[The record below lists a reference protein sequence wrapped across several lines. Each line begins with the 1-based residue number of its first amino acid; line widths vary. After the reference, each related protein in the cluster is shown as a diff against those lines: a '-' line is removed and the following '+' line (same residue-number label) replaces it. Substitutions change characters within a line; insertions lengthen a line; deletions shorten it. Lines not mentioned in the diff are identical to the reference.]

1 MHVAKPSRTVLCCL
15 GSFALYWCWN
25 FCVLVSGSF
34 TTGLVD
40 GLFGNVWL
48 WSSVAHAATIAV
60 FGLRARVRRPYAG
73 NFLVLSSG
81 PTCTAAGLCLLLAA
95 GPSGLPPAAAVVV
108 GSVLV
113 GIGTGCLVIPWSE
126 LFVACSR
133 APWRDIMLLVALSV
147 CAVANALFAL
157 APLPLQILASLAMP
171 LACAVLVHV
180 GMQARPAVGMRPD
193 GDSDG
198 AQAIL
203 PGCAADN
210 RARAEDGVQDG
221 SDTTAHFLGWR
232 FYANCLV
239 YTLPL
244 GFFQTWFHGDE
255 GGAGRWV
262 AIMLVSAAVLAL
274 TTLADVCC
282 VRKNGSSK
290 IQGLVLPLTVA
301 GLFALTIVGD
311 ASAAV
316 PGTLIF
322 IATQLLSAALYP
334 SFALVAERLG
344 MPPARTFGLGIAATD
359 VGYAVGMLAGYGLE
373 LLPGNA
379 VLGVVLGIAYL
390 VVMAAF
396 LQARRGGAEFI
407 VPLPNAPVEEA
418 ADVPPQSKNLSLALR
433 RAVASISVAHGLTE
447 REREVLEYLLGGKTA
462 AGIGDEMGLSANT
475 VRTHTAHVYQKLGVH
490 GKDQL
495 IAAVETWMG
504 RDAENGSNMPGTTA
518 HQ

>member
-1 MHVAKPSRTVLCCL
+1 MQVSKPSRAVLCCL

-48 WSSVAHAATIAV
+48 WSSVAHAVTIAG
-60 FGLRARVRRPYAG
+60 FGLRAHARKPYAG
-73 NFLVLSSG
+73 NLLVLSGG

-95 GPSGLPPAAAVVV
+95 SPSSLLPEAAVLA
-108 GSVLV
+108 GSLLV
-113 GIGTGCLVIPWSE
+113 GVGTGCLVIPWAE
-126 LFVACSR
+126 LFAACSL

-147 CAVANALFAL
+147 CAAANALFAL
-157 APLPLQILASLAMP
+157 ASLPLQILVALAMP
-171 LACAVLVHV
+171 LACAALVHV
-180 GMQARPAVGMRPD
+180 GMQARPAAGMSPD
-193 GDSDG
+193 GDG
-198 AQAIL
+198 
-203 PGCAADN
+203 
-210 RARAEDGVQDG
+210 ARASS
-221 SDTTAHFLGWR
+221 SDRAVDCRPCAGDDAQGTRRTTHSLGWR

-262 AIMLVSAAVLAL
+262 TIMLVSAAVLAL
-274 TTLADVCC
+274 TTFADACC
-282 VRKNGSSK
+282 VRKSGSSR

-301 GLFALTIVGD
+301 GLFALTLVGD

-322 IATQLLSAALYP
+322 IATQLLSATLYP
-334 SFALVAERLG
+334 SFASVSEKLDV
-344 MPPARTFGLGIAATD
+344 PPARTFGLGIAATD

-407 VPLPNAPVEEA
+407 VPLPHAPSDEA
-418 ADVPPQSKNLSLALR
+418 ADVLSRSKNLSSALR
-433 RAVASISVAHGLTE
+433 RAVAAISVERGLTE
-447 REREVLEYLLGGKTA
+447 REREVFEYLLGGKTA

-495 IAAVETWMG
+495 IAAVEAWMG
-504 RDAENGSNMPGTTA
+504 QDVANGSNTPVKRP
-518 HQ
+518 H